1 MVGINIDVLAQFLQ
15 IKLHKSSTAKVF
27 FRVLSST
34 FFSQV
39 SQFENTARF
48 NFSFLFF
55 FPDNSNQYCV
65 LPVEAKK
72 FSHFLFNFCFKSH
85 RIFVHLYLNLAK
97 TFLRNT
103 RKYRERKDMQA
114 ILPLDPL
121 RRNGNI

>member
-55 FPDNSNQYCV
+55 FRIIQISTVFYRLRQKNSV
-65 LPVEAKK
+65 T
-72 FSHFLFNFCFKSH
+72 FFL
-85 RIFVHLYLNLAK
+85 IFALNLIE
-97 TFLRNT
+97 FLS
-103 RKYRERKDMQA
+103 
-114 ILPLDPL
+114 IC
-121 RRNGNI
+121 I